1 MNEDIV
7 IFSKDNCAL
16 LSSHLCTMWN
26 PKNNGGNWRK
36 EFLNLG
42 HPTHSSSTPQNPSV
56 HSCASLLSLLK
67 PYEYFLECM
76 NFNLKSATGK
86 SRVRK
91 STTPWLIFQ
100 LCKNASHETLMEL
113 NALFHRRSWLNRDE
127 KSLPSIFATFLQA
140 LSSCN
145 RWVGAIFSIHSEMS
159 YAIKV
164 KPNFSHK
171 NCKLSSRASFRFV
184 AYPAY
189 FRPLGFLFNVQ
200 TPGGTQASFFAHCS
214 WKTQGSCL
222 RVRTFAILWR
232 FSAQEEVPLFRRGSH
247 SSRAF
252 TFTSTEGYGET
263 RRSSRLLSSISR
275 GFILSG
281 DTFYNYDS
289 RVRLKYSFFMYM
301 ASALSVAFSLAFT
314 LFFTA
319 NRSFVIDPKANWSSV
334 KWENIRRKYYTSIRV
349 SITFT
354 TLHLWHNDGHQTKD
368 LNICH
373 GVNPDPSPVLLY

>member
-1 MNEDIV
+1 
-7 IFSKDNCAL
+7 
-16 LSSHLCTMWN
+16 
-26 PKNNGGNWRK
+26 
-36 EFLNLG
+36 
-42 HPTHSSSTPQNPSV
+42 
-56 HSCASLLSLLK
+56 
-67 PYEYFLECM
+67 
-76 NFNLKSATGK
+76 
-86 SRVRK
+86 
-91 STTPWLIFQ
+91 
-100 LCKNASHETLMEL
+100 MEL
-113 NALFHRRSWLNRDE
+113 NALFHRRRRSWLNRDE

-252 TFTSTEGYGET
+252 TFTSTEGYRET
-263 RRSSRLLSSISR
+263 RRRSSRLLSLYLPGIYIIGR
-275 GFILSG
+275 YILQLLEWDWNTRFLCRWVS
-281 DTFYNYDS
+281 
-289 RVRLKYSFFMYM
+289 V
-301 ASALSVAFSLAFT
+301 SVAFPLAFT
-314 LFFTA
+314 LCFTA
-319 NRSFVIDPKANWSSV
+319 NRSFVIDPKANWSSM
-334 KWENIRRKYYTSIRV
+334 KWENIRRKYYTSSRV

>member
-1 MNEDIV
+1 
-7 IFSKDNCAL
+7 
-16 LSSHLCTMWN
+16 
-26 PKNNGGNWRK
+26 
-36 EFLNLG
+36 
-42 HPTHSSSTPQNPSV
+42 
-56 HSCASLLSLLK
+56 
-67 PYEYFLECM
+67 
-76 NFNLKSATGK
+76 
-86 SRVRK
+86 
-91 STTPWLIFQ
+91 
-100 LCKNASHETLMEL
+100 MEL

-354 TLHLWHNDGHQTKD
+354 TLHLWHNDEHQTKD